1 MMIIKELSDRI
12 NDELHDA
19 KKYIK
24 AAYEHMDDQP
34 QVADAYFKLSQEE
47 MSHVN
52 YLHEQVTRIINE
64 YKATHDSIPTGMMEF
79 YNTLHDMQ
87 IKKANKIKA
96 KQEQYRK

>member
-12 NDELHDA
+12 NDELHEA
-19 KKYIK
+19 NKYIN

-64 YKATHDSIPTGMMEF
+64 YKATHDSIPAGMMEF
-79 YNTLHDMQ
+79 YNMLHEQQ

>member
-1 MMIIKELSDRI
+1 MLIIKELSDKI
-12 NDELHDA
+12 QDELHDA
-19 KKYIK
+19 NKYIN

-52 YLHEQVTRIINE
+52 FLHEQ
-64 YKATHDSIPTGMMEF
+64 
-79 YNTLHDMQ
+79 Q
-87 IKKANKIKA
+87 IKKANKIKQ